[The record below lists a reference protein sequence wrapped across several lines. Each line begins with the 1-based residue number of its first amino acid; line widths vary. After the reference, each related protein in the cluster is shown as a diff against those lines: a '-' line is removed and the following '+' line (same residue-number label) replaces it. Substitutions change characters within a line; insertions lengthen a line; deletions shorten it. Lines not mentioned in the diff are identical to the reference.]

1 MQLGSPIDAVAAAT
15 FHAAHIA
22 FADVHYQTRDWA
34 ALEGL
39 SMDERRK
46 IQLEDSY
53 PMLEKVRR
61 PDISEIQVTAMF
73 PQTWGSTALG
83 FGGIGG
89 AAMTPAYTVVVTG
102 PSNQVAVYWAGQHA
116 YTLDLNAISDQQRA
130 DFTAD
135 LNKNW
140 TVSLNDADTRYGA
153 SLSRKSSKQAKA
165 EKDKKVATNRQA
177 TKEAREIAGT
187 SKPAKTPKTAKPVV
201 VSRPIQGV
209 MLLGKKPS

>member
-34 ALEGL
+34 AVEGL
-39 SMDERRK
+39 TMEERRK
-46 IQLEDSY
+46 VQLDNSY
-53 PMLEKVRR
+53 PMLNQVRR
-61 PDISEIQVTAMF
+61 PDIREVQVTAMF
-73 PQTWGSTALG
+73 PQIWGSTALG

-116 YTLDLNAISDQQRA
+116 YTIDLDSMSEQQRA
-130 DFTAD
+130 DFKDD
-135 LNKNW
+135 LNKNR
-140 TVSLNDADTRYGA
+140 TVSLNDADERYGA
-153 SLSRKSSKQAKA
+153 SLSRKSSKQAKS
-165 EKDKKVATNRQA
+165 EKDKKTATNRQA
-177 TKEAREIAGT
+177 AKEAREIAGMPAKRAKAAV
-187 SKPAKTPKTAKPVV
+187 KPAVA
-201 VSRPIQGV
+201 SRSIQAV

>member
-53 PMLEKVRR
+53 PMLDKVRR

-73 PQTWGSTALG
+73 PQMWGSTALG

-116 YTLDLNAISDQQRA
+116 YTIDLNAISEQQRA

-153 SLSRKSSKQAKA
+153 SLSRKSTKQAKA
-165 EKDKKVATNRQA
+165 EKDKKAATNRQA

-187 SKPAKTPKTAKPVV
+187 GKPAKTPKTAKPAV

>member
-22 FADVHYQTRDWA
+22 FSDVHYLTRDWA

-46 IQLEDSY
+46 IQLDDY
-53 PMLEKVRR
+53 PMLNKVRR
-61 PDISEIQVTAMF
+61 PNISEIQVTAMF

-116 YTLDLNAISDQQRA
+116 YTIDMNAISDQQRA

-140 TVSLNDADTRYGA
+140 TVSLNDADERYGA
-153 SLSRKSSKQAKA
+153 SLSRKSTKQAKA
-165 EKDKKVATNRQA
+165 EKDKKTATNRQA
-177 TKEAREIAGT
+177 TKEAREIAGIPAK
-187 SKPAKTPKTAKPVV
+187 SAKAAAKPAV
-201 VSRPIQGV
+201 VSRPIQNV